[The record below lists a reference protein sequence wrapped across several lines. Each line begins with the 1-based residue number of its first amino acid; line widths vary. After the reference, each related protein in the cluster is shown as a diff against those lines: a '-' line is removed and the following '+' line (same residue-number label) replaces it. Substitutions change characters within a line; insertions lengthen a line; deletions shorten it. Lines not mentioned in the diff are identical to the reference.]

1 MKRNKLQTKGQ
12 LSPMTP
18 EERQFIPL
26 VLQVLNKSSRLNPY
40 KSNELVFLVNSLAEN
55 KGIKKQIGSARLRKI
70 INYIRAKELAYVIS
84 GSLGYYLSTDE
95 EEIENMVVSLETR
108 AASIN
113 SAAYGLRQ
121 LLNQLRFERSLRP

>member
-1 MKRNKLQTKGQ
+1 MKRNKLQAKGQ
-12 LSPMTP
+12 LSPMTT
-18 EERQFIPL
+18 EERLFIPL